1 MSQDPRL
8 ALVHNLMRIY
18 REVLEEPVP
27 AALVALLARL
37 ETEAAALQQATV
49 LVEGAM
55 TRTAHAWANAS
66 VRQGELM
73 LAGRLTFP

>member
-27 AALVALLARL
+27 NALLVLLARL
-37 ETEAAALQQATV
+37 EAEAAALQPAAA
-49 LVEGAM
+49 LLEGAV
-55 TRTAHAWANAS
+55 TSSRYVWAAAS
-66 VRQGELM
+66 AVH
-73 LAGRLTFP
+73 

>member
-27 AALVALLARL
+27 DALVAMLARF
-37 ETEAAALQQATV
+37 EAEAAALQPAT
-49 LVEGAM
+49 
-55 TRTAHAWANAS
+55 AS
-66 VRQGELM
+66 PSEQ
-73 LAGRLTFP
+73 

>member
-27 AALVALLARL
+27 NALLVLLARF
-37 ETEAAALQQATV
+37 EAEAAALQPAT
-49 LVEGAM
+49 
-55 TRTAHAWANAS
+55 AS
-66 VRQGELM
+66 PSEQ
-73 LAGRLTFP
+73 